1 MSWRK
6 RNVNRIGLRETASKA
21 SKMLLKR
28 PKPTEILWMN
38 FAVTYLCN
46 SRCRMCRIWKKYRQ
60 DPSLI
65 KEELS
70 LSQIESLLSSRYLEN
85 LEGISFTGGEPFL
98 RRDFVDVAGL
108 FIQRFP
114 NAFIGIATN
123 GLIPALIVGKTK
135 QIVERYD
142 ARLLSLSISLDG
154 IGAAHDRMR
163 GVKGAYRRVLQT
175 VESLQEQTDV
185 NLGFDFTVTPWNY
198 DDLSRAYELS
208 KEYGIRF
215 LAGFAHNSEFYYG
228 NTEIAYEWRGTLGET
243 ASMVQKVARDRAAAE
258 SLFAKLIDPYACFM
272 ARAAQ
277 YELNSNSM
285 FKCYS
290 GVHSLFLD
298 PYGDVYPCIILDK
311 KLGNVRR
318 EPFDQLWLS
327 SRAAQIRDYIE
338 RDQCHCWV
346 ACETVPSLLR
356 GLGVARWNVMNKIV
370 KPMVSRS
377 D

>member
-1 MSWRK
+1 MT
-6 RNVNRIGLRETASKA
+6 RIGLRQTAAKA
-21 SKMLLKR
+21 SRMLLKR

-46 SRCRMCRIWKKYRQ
+46 SRCRMCRIWERYRQ
-60 DPSLI
+60 DPSRI

-70 LSQIESLLSSRYLEN
+70 LTEIEDLLSSRYLDN
-85 LEGISFTGGEPFL
+85 LEGIGFTGGEPFL
-98 RRDFVDVAGL
+98 RRDFVDLAGL

-114 NAFIGIATN
+114 NAFVGVATN
-123 GLIPALIVGKTK
+123 GLSPELIVAKTRE
-135 QIVERYD
+135 IVERYD

-163 GVKGAYRRVLQT
+163 GVKGAYKRVLQT

-198 DDLSRAYELS
+198 DDLWSAYELS
-208 KEYGIRF
+208 KEYGIKF

-228 NTEIAYEWRGTLGET
+228 NVDMAFDWHDTLGE
-243 ASMVQKVARDRAAAE
+243 AGSMVQKVARDRSASE
-258 SLFAKLIDPYACFM
+258 PLLDKLIDPYACFM
-272 ARAAQ
+272 ARTAE
-277 YELNSNSM
+277 YELQRNSM

-311 KLGNVRR
+311 RLGNVRSER
-318 EPFDQLWLS
+318 FDQLWLS
-327 SRAAQIRDYIE
+327 SRATQIRDYIE
-338 RDQCHCWV
+338 QDQCHCWV

-356 GLGVARWNVMNKIV
+356 GLGVARWNVLNKIV
-370 KPMVSRS
+370 KPMVSRP